1 MTVFDHS
8 KLREDPASG
17 SLKITVSFEGFGTGV
32 SNVGVEATGAVETS
46 TVTESGTVKTGA
58 VVSVRAAWW
67 RAARRRFLSLS
78 AGPR

>member
-1 MTVFDHS
+1 MHWSHS

-17 SLKITVSFEGFGTGV
+17 SLTISVSFEGLGTDV
-32 SNVGVEATGAVETS
+32 SSIGVEATGPVETS

-67 RAARRRFLSLS
+67 WAARRRFLSLS